1 MAAESWQKETPVPV
15 CRKRPRKGVRG
26 QRGESAA
33 KVPAR
38 QPSALKNCRF
48 LACEAA
54 TVVAGSRQ
62 TFTGRL
68 FQSVTPVGWQKTQP
82 TVPQGAV
89 GLFLL

>member
-1 MAAESWQKETPVPV
+1 MAADSGQKETPDPV
-15 CRKRPRKGVRG
+15 CRKRPRKGSRG
-26 QRGESAA
+26 QRAESAA

-38 QPSALKNCRF
+38 QPSALKTCRF

-54 TVVAGSRQ
+54 TVVAFFRRS
-62 TFTGRL
+62 FTGRL

-89 GLFLL
+89 GLLLS